1 MPALHLLWS
10 EKLLTG
16 VLIANELSF
25 LEDTMFADSLLDSQW
40 ANRSHRGWTTLASF
54 AMQALAVAA
63 VLALP
68 LIYTEGLPKLQLLSM
83 SAPIG
88 PPPGPPPP
96 TGARHP
102 AMNPTD
108 TNMFHGIVVAP
119 PTIPTTIE
127 RVDDG
132 GSAPEAPPCVFC
144 VQGGTGPGSST
155 NSVINSIGNSMTVA
169 PPPPPPVAHPLRI
182 SHMMEGNLIYRV
194 QPIYPP
200 LARAARIQGTVMLRA
215 IISRTGTIENLQV
228 MSGHPM
234 LVGAAIDAVR
244 QWRYRPYIL
253 NGDPVEV
260 ETQVT
265 VNFSLTGG

>member
-1 MPALHLLWS
+1 
-10 EKLLTG
+10 
-16 VLIANELSF
+16 
-25 LEDTMFADSLLDSQW
+25 MFADSLLDHQW
-40 ANRSHRGWTTLASF
+40 DNRSHRGWTTLASF
-54 AMQALAVAA
+54 AMQALAVAV

-88 PPPGPPPP
+88 PPPGPPP
-96 TGARHP
+96 TTSAHHQ
-102 AMNPTD
+102 AMNPAQS
-108 TNMFHGIVVAP
+108 NMFRGIVVAP
-119 PTIPTTIE
+119 GRVPTQVQQV
-127 RVDDG
+127 VDDASG
-132 GSAPEAPPCVFC
+132 PEAPPCTFC
-144 VQGGTGPGSST
+144 VLGGTGTGTGANPVLG
-155 NSVINSIGNSMTVA
+155 SIGNPAAAVPS
-169 PPPPPPVAHPLRI
+169 PPPPVVHPLRI

-228 MSGHPM
+228 ISGHPM

-244 QWRYRPYIL
+244 QWRYRPYVL

-265 VNFSLTGG
+265 VNFSLMGG